1 MDELIDE
8 LREANQPVPIPLE
21 LPEEDDLVEVQE
33 ALFISLNE
41 DFQEFML
48 TVSDVV
54 YGTLEPVTASDPTS
68 HTYLPEV
75 AAIAWDAGLPRD
87 LVPLCEHRG
96 NYYGVN
102 EEGEVQYWEGGVK
115 TEQSWES
122 VWYWAR
128 DVWLN
133 S

>member
-1 MDELIDE
+1 MDELIEE
-8 LREANQPVPIPLE
+8 LREANLPVPIPLE
-21 LPEEDDLVEVQE
+21 LPDEDDLVEVQE

-41 DFQEFML
+41 DFQEYML

-54 YGTLEPVTASDPTS
+54 YGSLEPVTASDPTS

-87 LVPLCEHRG
+87 LVPLCEHQG
-96 NYYGVN
+96 NYYAIN
-102 EEGEVQYWEGGVK
+102 EEGEVQLWERGVK
-115 TEQSWES
+115 TEQSWENI
-122 VWYWAR
+122 WYWVR

>member
-54 YGTLEPVTASDPTS
+54 YGSLEPVTASDPTS

-87 LVPLCEHRG
+87 LVPLCEHQG
-96 NYYGVN
+96 NYYAVN

-122 VWYWAR
+122 VWYWVR

>member
-87 LVPLCEHRG
+87 LVPLCEHQG
-96 NYYGVN
+96 NYYAVN

-122 VWYWAR
+122 VWYWVR

>member
-1 MDELIDE
+1 MDELIEE
-8 LREANQPVPIPLE
+8 LREVNQAVPIPLE

-87 LVPLCEHRG
+87 LGWMSDAFLEHIRFAIDHAVDRLKPEAVIIE
-96 NYYGVN
+96 N
-102 EEGEVQYWEGGVK
+102 
-115 TEQSWES
+115 
-122 VWYWAR
+122 A
-128 DVWLN
+128 
-133 S
+133 

>member
-54 YGTLEPVTASDPTS
+54 YGSLEPVTASDPTS
-68 HTYLPEV
+68 HTYLPEI
-75 AAIAWDAGLPRD
+75 AAIAWNAGLPRD
-87 LVPLCEHRG
+87 LVPLCEHQG
-96 NYYGVN
+96 NYYAVN

>member
-1 MDELIDE
+1 MDELIEE

-21 LPEEDDLVEVQE
+21 LPDEDDLVAVQE

-41 DFQEFML
+41 DFQEFIL
-48 TVSDVV
+48 LVSDVV

-75 AAIAWDAGLPRD
+75 AAAAWDAGLPRD
-87 LVPLCEHRG
+87 LVPLCEYQG
-96 NYYGVN
+96 NYYAVN

-122 VWYWAR
+122 IWYWVR

>member
-1 MDELIDE
+1 MDELIEE
-8 LREANQPVPIPLE
+8 LREANLPVPIPLE
-21 LPEEDDLVEVQE
+21 LPDEDDLVEVQE

-41 DFQEFML
+41 DFQEYML

-54 YGTLEPVTASDPTS
+54 YGSLEPVTASDPTS

-87 LVPLCEHRG
+87 LVPLCEHQG
-96 NYYGVN
+96 NYYAIN
-102 EEGEVQYWEGGVK
+102 EEGEVQLWEGGVK
-115 TEQSWES
+115 TEQSWENI
-122 VWYWAR
+122 WYWVR